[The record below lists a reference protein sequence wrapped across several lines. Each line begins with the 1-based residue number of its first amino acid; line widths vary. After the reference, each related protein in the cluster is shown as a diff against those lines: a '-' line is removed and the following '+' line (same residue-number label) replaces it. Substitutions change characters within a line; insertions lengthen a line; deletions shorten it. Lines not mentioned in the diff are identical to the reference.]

1 MEEQVK
7 NPLVI
12 RCEYCGGD
20 QSFDI
25 VKQKYV
31 CAHCG
36 AEASNAEKNAAFRNW
51 KNLRQVNFMKDSDKV
66 KSFSCPTCGAHTLA
80 SREDVSAKCPFCQN
94 TMIDSKFSGTEVPE
108 VIIPF
113 KITQEEAEKK
123 LREWISANKS
133 KPAAKAI
140 EKNMHRFSGCYLPY
154 HIVRGAFNG
163 DMHISDQAGVG
174 HAYPFKAYLQHTA
187 VNASKDWNNLFL
199 DGIEPFDFNDARD
212 FDFRYLIHQKAKI
225 QNVEPAGLV
234 YRIKE
239 ETQTELQE
247 TLSKKVRTKEINLT
261 LTEQD
266 NETILAALPVYLVKC
281 ANGIT
286 AAVNGQTGKI
296 SVATGK
302 QKNLT
307 ALWWLYPSLATLAVG
322 VLGGIFGGLQLGWI
336 GALVFGIIFFAIA
349 HNRHDKKLVDEILT
363 YPKADKSHNDTRAEF
378 FADLGQGPVPVE
390 IKFFTPWRII
400 KTALI
405 MLAVIFL
412 PVLIAIPIQL
422 LRGGSIADIQ
432 IGYGAAWY
440 CIPGF
445 FTILAAGGLAK
456 AMMYGEPLYFVNL
469 PNGKTKQVKVPKQQT
484 NYQQQPYQQ
493 PAPQATPGKK
503 TSLQNILSNTK
514 DLVHSKEGCLVIG
527 FLVFLLIG
535 SVFAMLPGIVD

>member
-36 AEASNAEKNAAFRNW
+36 AESSNAEKNAEFRHW
-51 KNLRQVNFMKDSDKV
+51 KDLRHVSFMQNSDKV
-66 KSFSCPTCGAHTLA
+66 KSFACPTCGAQTLA
-80 SREDVSAKCPFCQN
+80 SNEDASAKCPFCQN
-94 TMIDSKFSGTEVPE
+94 TMIDAKFSGTEVPE

-123 LREWISANKS
+123 LKDWISANKS

-163 DMHISDQAGVG
+163 DMFISDQAGVG

-187 VNASKDWNNLFL
+187 VNASKDWSNLFL
-199 DGIEPFDFNDARD
+199 DGIEPFDFNDAKE

-225 QNVEPAGLV
+225 QNVEPKGLA

-247 TLSKKVRTKEINLT
+247 TLSKKVRTKEITLS
-261 LTEQD
+261 LTEKD

-307 ALWWLYPSLATLAVG
+307 ALWWIYPTLATLAVG
-322 VLGGIFGGLQLGWI
+322 VLASIFGGMELG
-336 GALVFGIIFFAIA
+336 GMAALVFGIVFFAIA
-349 HNRHDKKLVDEILT
+349 HNRHDKKIINEVLT
-363 YPKADKSHNDTRAEF
+363 YPKTSQSHNDTRAEF

-390 IKFFTPWRII
+390 VKFFSPWRTI

-405 MLAVIFL
+405 LLAVIFL
-412 PVLIAIPIQL
+412 PVLVAIPIQL

-456 AMMYGEPLYFVNL
+456 AMMYGDPMYFVKL
-469 PNGKTKQVKVPKQQT
+469 SNGKTQRVKVRTTKTP
-484 NYQQQPYQQ
+484 QQQANPET
-493 PAPQATPGKK
+493 TPGQK
-503 TSLQNILSNTK
+503 TSLQSLLYNSKSL
-514 DLVHSKEGCLVIG
+514 LHSKVGCFLIG
-527 FLVFLLIG
+527 FLVLLLLG
-535 SVFAMLPGIVD
+535 SVMAMLPGIVD

>member
-36 AEASNAEKNAAFRNW
+36 AESSNAEKNAEFRHW
-51 KNLRQVNFMKDSDKV
+51 KDLRHVNFMQNSDKV
-66 KSFSCPTCGAHTLA
+66 KSFACPTCGAQTLA
-80 SREDVSAKCPFCQN
+80 SNEDASAKCPFCQN
-94 TMIDSKFSGTEVPE
+94 TMIDAKFSGTEAPE

-113 KITQEEAEKK
+113 KITQEEATQK
-123 LREWISANKS
+123 LKDWISANKS
-133 KPAAKAI
+133 NPAAKAI

-163 DMHISDQAGVG
+163 DMFISDQAGIG

-225 QNVEPAGLV
+225 QNVEPAGLA

-247 TLSKKVRTKEINLT
+247 TLSKKVRTKEINLS

-281 ANGIT
+281 KNGIT

-307 ALWWLYPSLATLAVG
+307 ALWWIYPTLATLAVG
-322 VLGGIFGGLQLGWI
+322 VLASIFGGLQLGWMA
-336 GALVFGIIFFAIA
+336 ALVFGIVFFAIA
-349 HNRHDKKLVDEILT
+349 HNRHDKKIINEVLT
-363 YPKADKSHNDTRAEF
+363 YPKTSQSHNDTRAEF

-390 IKFFTPWRII
+390 VKFFTPWRII

-405 MLAVIFL
+405 LLAVVFL
-412 PVLIAIPIQL
+412 PVLIAIPIQI

-456 AMMYGEPLYFVNL
+456 AMMYGEPLYFVKL
-469 PNGKTKQVKVPKQQT
+469 PNGKTQQVKVRTPKAP
-484 NYQQQPYQQ
+484 QQQARPE
-493 PAPQATPGKK
+493 ATPGQK
-503 TSLQNILSNTK
+503 TSLQSLLYNSKSL
-514 DLVHSKEGCLVIG
+514 LHSKAGCLVIG
-527 FLVFLLIG
+527 FLVFLLLG
-535 SVFAMLPGIVD
+535 SVLAMLPGIVD

>member
-36 AEASNAEKNAAFRNW
+36 AESSNAEKNAEFRHW
-51 KNLRQVNFMKDSDKV
+51 KDLRHVSFMQNSDKV
-66 KSFSCPTCGAHTLA
+66 KSFACPTCGAQTLA
-80 SREDVSAKCPFCQN
+80 SNEDASAKCPFCQN
-94 TMIDSKFSGTEVPE
+94 TMIDAKFSGTEVPE

-123 LREWISANKS
+123 LKDWISANKS

-163 DMHISDQAGVG
+163 DMFISDQAGVG

-199 DGIEPFDFNDARD
+199 DGIEPFDFNDAKE

-234 YRIKE
+234 HRIKE
-239 ETQTELQE
+239 ETQTELRE
-247 TLSKKVRTKEINLT
+247 TLSKKVRTKEITLA

-281 ANGIT
+281 KNGIT

-307 ALWWLYPSLATLAVG
+307 ALWWIYPTLATLAVG
-322 VLGGIFGGLQLGWI
+322 VLAGIFGGMQLGWMA
-336 GALVFGIIFFAIA
+336 ALVFGIVFFAIA
-349 HNRHDKKLVDEILT
+349 HNRHDKVIINEVLT
-363 YPKADKSHNDTRAEF
+363 HPKTGKSHNDTRAEF
-378 FADLGQGPVPVE
+378 FADLGQGSVPVE

-405 MLAVIFL
+405 LLAVIFL
-412 PVLIAIPIQL
+412 PVLFAIPIQM
-422 LRGGSIADIQ
+422 LRGESIADIQ

-456 AMMYGEPLYFVNL
+456 AMMYGEPLYFVKL
-469 PNGKTKQVKVPKQQT
+469 PNGKTQQVKVRTPKAP
-484 NYQQQPYQQ
+484 QQQARPESTSGQ
-493 PAPQATPGKK
+493 K
-503 TSLQNILSNTK
+503 TSLQSLLYNSKTL
-514 DLVHSKEGCLVIG
+514 LHSKVGCFLIG
-527 FLVFLLIG
+527 FMVFLLLG
-535 SVFAMLPGIVD
+535 SVLAMLPGIVD